1 MSKEYEV
8 LVKYY
13 EAKRIT
19 IELEKNED
27 LEEKIKEYM
36 QLEEDVT
43 PDMIIDYE
51 VEE

>member
-1 MSKEYEV
+1 
-8 LVKYY
+8 
-13 EAKRIT
+13 
-19 IELEKNED
+19 

-51 VEE
+51 VEEWVNKIL